1 MIDERSR
8 IFSVK
13 ELRKVVEAERALV
26 PEPDHERP
34 RTRADCV
41 DGLRPCPYVSCR
53 YHLYLD
59 VSSKTGALK
68 LNFPDREVEDMSTSC
83 ALDVADAGDITLEV
97 MSGLMNLTR
106 EGARQIENSAIIK
119 LQKKFDQRDLSQ
131 P

>member
-106 EGARQIENSAIIK
+106 EGARQIENSALIK
-119 LQKKFDQRDLSQ
+119 LRKKLDQRDLSQ